1 VGSRQD
7 ATAAEVVRLMWAAAV
22 CDYDLGDTWWA
33 AAEQQL
39 LLPSS
44 VDGSG
49 SSRAADSSP
58 ISSVLQPAVSVL
70 PTRLQGALL
79 QAYAASGRQLPPQL
93 LYSLLTP
100 AVTQRLCAEPLVNTL
115 RLLRGLARTNSRVP
129 QQWLMGLAGGLQGS
143 RLAGLSLQ
151 ELAQLLL
158 CLADAGLQHQ
168 AVNSRDLLGPS
179 SSSSSS
185 SVSSIEDSWVDAISQ
200 AVWARVGTSAASPS
214 NVCQLLW
221 AVAKLRLQL
230 PADLVQ
236 VLLQQM
242 RQGFLTASPST
253 LAVGIDAISRLG
265 VVPSRDWL
273 GSFLMATHR
282 SFTAA
287 AAAAGASGSSSS
299 SSQGSSSIGARQALA
314 AAILQTLQGLSR
326 LRGAAAAPPPA
337 KWLKQQLLLL
347 HGQLSLLR
355 PRHTATL
362 LLLLARLKCRPSPAY
377 LKSMLGQLGDC
388 SSCSA
393 LDLVHIAYGIAA
405 LRWRPNRQWM
415 RLFLA
420 ASAQQMPAMSHQ
432 GVALLHWALAVTRV
446 TPPRTA
452 WRAVAVEVVAARL
465 GQLSALQ
472 LSMIVWAWGR
482 MQVHLTPLVRPMG
495 MRPAFEGTRQLG
507 LRQQQQQRA
516 LVLAGQQHA
525 AQQAASEN
533 RHSNASSSTSSSSS
547 SMRGAV
553 GGVARLGLSKYWQP
567 RRQMAQQLLAAALQ
581 LRGEYSASQLCHLLV
596 GLAKMRVQPTQAW
609 LHAMVTQA
617 SRQPL
622 SALDG
627 YQMQQLLWALA
638 RMQYRAPVAWVE
650 GWGLL
655 LETKWQQH
663 AATRSSAEWALH
675 QLRMLAVTCP
685 GDVTADRIL

>member
-1 VGSRQD
+1 
-7 ATAAEVVRLMWAAAV
+7 
-22 CDYDLGDTWWA
+22 
-33 AAEQQL
+33 
-39 LLPSS
+39 
-44 VDGSG
+44 
-49 SSRAADSSP
+49 
-58 ISSVLQPAVSVL
+58 
-70 PTRLQGALL
+70 
-79 QAYAASGRQLPPQL
+79 
-93 LYSLLTP
+93 
-100 AVTQRLCAEPLVNTL
+100 
-115 RLLRGLARTNSRVP
+115 VP
-129 QQWLMGLAGGLQGS
+129 QQWLMGLAGGLQG
-143 RLAGLSLQ
+143 RLAGFSLQ

-168 AVNSRDLLGPS
+168 TAVNSRDLSGPSTS
-179 SSSSSS
+179 SSSR
-185 SVSSIEDSWVDAISQ
+185 VSSWVDAISQ
-200 AVWARVGTSAASPS
+200 AVWARVGTSTASPS
-214 NVCQLLW
+214 DVCQLLW

-230 PADLVQ
+230 PADLMQ
-236 VLLQQM
+236 VLLQLM
-242 RQGFLTASPST
+242 RQGFLTASPSS

-287 AAAAGASGSSSS
+287 AGGASGSSSS
-299 SSQGSSSIGARQALA
+299 IQGSSSIGARQALA

-326 LRGAAAAPPPA
+326 LHGAAAAPLPA

-377 LKSMLGQLGDC
+377 LNSMLGQLGDC

-405 LRWRPNRQWM
+405 LRWRPNRQWL

-420 ASAQQMPAMSHQ
+420 ASAHQMPAMSNQ

-452 WRAVAVEVVAARL
+452 WRAVAVEAVAARL
-465 GQLSALQ
+465 GQLSVLQ

-482 MQVHLTPLVRPMG
+482 MQVHLTPMVRPVGVGVTHGVMQ
-495 MRPAFEGTRQLG
+495 QLR
-507 LRQQQQQRA
+507 LQQQLQLQQQQWLQQQLEQQQEHQQQEHQQV
-516 LVLAGQQHA
+516 LVAAGHQTA
-525 AQQAASEN
+525 VQQAPNDHGDS
-533 RHSNASSSTSSSSS
+533 SSSTSSTDTASSK
-547 SMRGAV
+547 RGA
-553 GGVARLGLSKYWQP
+553 GAGVAAPALSKYWQP
-567 RRQMAQQLLAAALQ
+567 RRQVAQQLLAAALQ
-581 LRGEYSASQLCHLLV
+581 LGGEYSASQLCHLLV

-675 QLRMLAVTCP
+675 QLRMLAFTCP
-685 GDVTADRIL
+685 GDVTGGRK